1 MIKNFRDKFLNIKE
15 GIKGN
20 IQDTFGTRIIEKILQ
35 DGSVYEG
42 EISVSGVKVGQ
53 GIMIFPKGDVYMGS
67 WREDKFNGEGVYV
80 FSNGERY
87 EGNLVNNQKQGKGT
101 FYYLNGDIYIGDWI
115 QNKKSGSGIL
125 QRQGGEKYE
134 G

>member
-53 GIMIFPKGDVYMGS
+53 GIMIFPKEMFTWVA
-67 WREDKFNGEGVYV
+67 GEKTNSTEKEFT
-80 FSNGERY
+80 FSPTANAT
-87 EGNLVNNQKQGKGT
+87 KGT
-101 FYYLNGDIYIGDWI
+101 WSTTRSRA
-115 QNKKSGSGIL
+115 KERSTT
-125 QRQGGEKYE
+125 
-134 G
+134 